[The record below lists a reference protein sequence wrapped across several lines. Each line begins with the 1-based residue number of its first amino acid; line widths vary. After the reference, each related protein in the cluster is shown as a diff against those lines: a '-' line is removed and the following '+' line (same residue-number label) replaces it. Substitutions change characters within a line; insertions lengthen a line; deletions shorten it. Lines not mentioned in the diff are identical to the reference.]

1 MADRFDL
8 VYVRKQF
15 PALRRTV
22 NGRPAAYLDSPGGT
36 QTPQCVLDAI
46 TRYLVDTN
54 ANVHGQFVTSEESD
68 RLLEQA
74 HAAVADLLGCSAPE
88 VAFGAN
94 MTTLTLLLAQ
104 TIMRDL
110 RPGDEI
116 VITELDHEANR
127 GPWLHLAERGVV
139 VREAP
144 VDPATCTLDY
154 DALEALIGE
163 RTKVVAVGYA
173 SNAVGTVNDVAR
185 VVRAAK
191 QVDALT
197 VVDAVHWALHG
208 PIDVRALDCD
218 FLLCSMYKVFGPHVG
233 LMYGRRRVLERLR
246 PLKLITQEDE
256 LPFRFE
262 TGTLNHEGM
271 AGTIAAIEFIAD
283 LGRRHDGAGGEAG
296 RGAGG
301 EAGRATDAR
310 RRHIVTGMRAADAH
324 EQPLA
329 ARLIEGLSEIRGVTV
344 YGPPAGSPRTS
355 TVSFTLDCFTA
366 PEVARALGERGLFV
380 WDGHFFA
387 LRLVDKLGLLE
398 RGGLV
403 RVGLAPYNSAEEV
416 ERVIAAVGEIAKAI
430 H

>member
-1 MADRFDL
+1 MAARFDL

-15 PALRRTV
+15 PALRREI
-22 NGRPAAYLDSPGGT
+22 NGRPAAFLDGPGGT

-46 TRYLVDTN
+46 TDYLIESN
-54 ANVHGQFVTSEESD
+54 ANAHGQFATSEASD
-68 RLLEQA
+68 RVLEQA
-74 HAAVADLLGCSAPE
+74 HAAVADLLGCSAGE
-88 VAFGAN
+88 VVFGAN
-94 MTTLTLLLAQ
+94 MTTLNLLLAQ
-104 TIMRDL
+104 AIMRDL
-110 RPGDEI
+110 QPADEI

-154 DALEALIGE
+154 DALEALINE
-163 RTKVVAVGYA
+163 RTKVVAIGYA

-185 VVRAAK
+185 VVRAAQK
-191 QVDALT
+191 VGALT
-197 VVDAVHWALHG
+197 VVDAVHMALHG
-208 PIDVRALDCD
+208 AIDVRALDCD
-218 FLLCSMYKVFGPHVG
+218 VLLCSMYKIFGPHVG
-233 LMYGRRRVLERLR
+233 VMYGRRSVLERLR
-246 PLKLITQEDE
+246 PLKLVTQEDE

-271 AGTIAAIEFIAD
+271 AGTIAAVKFIAD
-283 LGRRHDGAGGEAG
+283 LGRRHGGEGAAAATE
-296 RGAGG
+296 RGA
-301 EAGRATDAR
+301 TDDR
-310 RRHIVTGMRAADAH
+310 RRQIVAGMHAADAH

-329 ARLIEGLSEIRGVTV
+329 ARLIEGLSEVRGVIV
-344 YGPPAGSPRTS
+344 HGPPAGHPRTS
-355 TVSFTLDCFTA
+355 TVSFTLDRFTA
-366 PEVARALGERGLFV
+366 PEVARTLGERGLFV

-403 RVGLAPYNSAEEV
+403 RVGLAPYNTAEEV
-416 ERVIAAVGEIAKAI
+416 ERVITAVGEIAKAI

>member
-22 NGRPAAYLDSPGGT
+22 SGRPAAYLDSPGGT

-74 HAAVADLLGCSAPE
+74 HAAVADLLGCSAQE
-88 VAFGAN
+88 VVFGAN
-94 MTTLTLLLAQ
+94 MTTLSLLLAQ

-233 LMYGRRRVLERLR
+233 VMYGRRRVLERLR
-246 PLKLITQEDE
+246 PLKLVTQEDE

-283 LGRRHDGAGGEAG
+283 LGRRHGGAGPI
-296 RGAGG
+296 GG
-301 EAGRATDAR
+301 ELWLR
-310 RRHIVTGMRAADAH
+310 RGGDHQR
-324 EQPLA
+324 
-329 ARLIEGLSEIRGVTV
+329 
-344 YGPPAGSPRTS
+344 
-355 TVSFTLDCFTA
+355 
-366 PEVARALGERGLFV
+366 
-380 WDGHFFA
+380 A
-387 LRLVDKLGLLE
+387 LRLVPLG
-398 RGGLV
+398 RWRPSV
-403 RVGLAPYNSAEEV
+403 PCV
-416 ERVIAAVGEIAKAI
+416 ERRSGEGRHRPDGAAGRHGLGRRGADTDRLLHALRAAAAATSLSASPRPSRLRRCPPRRACPSPCW
-430 H
+430 